1 MKIEQLEKAQNLKY
15 AIEKIE
21 STINNLSKIDMDGKN
36 TYIQINPPKTN
47 TLNYRIPTW
56 YIPIFKSTLI
66 KHYEDQLDLLQQ
78 EFESI

>member
-1 MKIEQLEKAQNLKY
+1 MKLEQLEKAQKLKY
-15 AIEKIE
+15 EMEKIE
-21 STINNLSKIDMDGKN
+21 YTINNLSMIDMDGQN
-36 TYIQINPPKTN
+36 THIQINLPRTN